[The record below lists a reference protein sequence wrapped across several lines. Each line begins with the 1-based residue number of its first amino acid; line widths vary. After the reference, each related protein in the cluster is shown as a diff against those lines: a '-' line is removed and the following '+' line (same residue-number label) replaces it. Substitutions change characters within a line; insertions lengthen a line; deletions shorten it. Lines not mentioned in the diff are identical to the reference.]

1 MATSNDSSALATPET
16 IVIDGANGVTRAPR
30 EHFPNA
36 GWELLIALVA
46 TGVAL
51 VFRKNRRVLPALLL
65 IAALPGFLHVFWKRA
80 DAPLNRGSLAAQV
93 RSTMREFAKFAPW
106 PRDAVKVVHEDDDVL
121 FPLLRYARPT
131 RPSSD
136 GGITMEVRGSS
147 LRVKCSVVARH
158 ITCRSG
164 P

>member
-1 MATSNDSSALATPET
+1 MTSDDGATLATPEA
-16 IVIDGANGVTRAPR
+16 IVIDGANGVTNAPR
-30 EHFPNA
+30 AHFPNA
-36 GWELLIALVA
+36 GWELVVAVAATVVAIA
-46 TGVAL
+46 
-51 VFRKNRRVLPALLL
+51 FRKHRRVLPALLVV
-65 IAALPGFLHVFWKRA
+65 AALPGFLHVFWRRA
-80 DAPLNRGSLAAQV
+80 DAPLNRGALASQV

-106 PRDAVKVVHEDDDVL
+106 PRDAVRVVHEDDDVL

-136 GGITMEVRGSS
+136 GGVTLEVRGAS

-158 ITCRSG
+158 IVCRSG